1 MQTKELRQLVNG
13 QGSDLKQSE
22 SNSKFL
28 RTISSCSPEPWGGVT
43 DGVPGSSEPASQFLW
58 AQDST
63 ARKRREE
70 ISMASPS
77 HGVSFRG
84 FSISEDS
91 SRIQREAGWP
101 CSPGTKLYEGGRWA
115 GSPGSQRGWL
125 CGSGPTK
132 ASLSYRW
139 PPAGAEVAMAPG
151 ACHLM
156 TVLALPDVPQTS
168 GAPTKARPAGRPQ
181 RPLQFQLTSFS

>member
-1 MQTKELRQLVNG
+1 
-13 QGSDLKQSE
+13 
-22 SNSKFL
+22 
-28 RTISSCSPEPWGGVT
+28 
-43 DGVPGSSEPASQFLW
+43 
-58 AQDST
+58 
-63 ARKRREE
+63 
-70 ISMASPS
+70 MASPS

-168 GAPTKARPAGRPQ
+168 GAPTKARPAGRPATEATPIPINQLQLSKQ
-181 RPLQFQLTSFS
+181 RAVRPSLGGRPSRQSL